1 MRGTELTNAC
11 RTNTPHA
18 SYFRLC
24 PHPLLKEA
32 LCRPGSV
39 LNTPKIKVAP
49 RSKVEEGTDPSSRLF
64 SSDQHPTPP
73 GCHSPPF
80 PKSPSSLTRYAL
92 PASTQLTS
100 FPAEPVSRGTG
111 PTAEASSILL
121 LLWVSQGDRHV
132 WGQSRSPRFL
142 FWRPG
147 GESPQTSECPR
158 GAGGQQTL
166 LTW

>member
-1 MRGTELTNAC
+1 MGLALATGCGGGLAGSSGSR
-11 RTNTPHA
+11 R
-18 SYFRLC
+18 
-24 PHPLLKEA
+24 HP
-32 LCRPGSV
+32 
-39 LNTPKIKVAP
+39 
-49 RSKVEEGTDPSSRLF
+49 
-64 SSDQHPTPP
+64 
-73 GCHSPPF
+73 
-80 PKSPSSLTRYAL
+80 SLTRYAL

-100 FPAEPVSRGTG
+100 FPAEPVSQGTG